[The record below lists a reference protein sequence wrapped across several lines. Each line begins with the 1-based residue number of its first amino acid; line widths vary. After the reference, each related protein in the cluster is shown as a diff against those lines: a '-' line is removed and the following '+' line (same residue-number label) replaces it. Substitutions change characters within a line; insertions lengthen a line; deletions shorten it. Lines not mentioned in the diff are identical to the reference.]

1 MTPTGP
7 RTPKEGTRAMSEG
20 ATQIPDRLPLLPLKG
35 TVIFPHQVQGLGVG
49 RKKSLRALDAA
60 LEGSRLIVLAA
71 QREDDIDEPEAKD
84 IRETGTICKILQV
97 GKQPDGVLQVIVEGL
112 VRTTLRGFVRHE
124 PYFEV
129 ELTPRPDPT
138 EKTVELEA
146 LMRGVV
152 SQFERFARFSRSVPA
167 DQVLA
172 AAQVE
177 EPGRLADLIAQHI
190 SLKLDERQ
198 ELLEADPK
206 TRLERLSAIL
216 GREIH
221 VLELERKIQSRV
233 RKQMEKSQREYFLK
247 EQIKAIQQEL
257 GETDERQAEVSEY
270 RKKIEAATLPEHVKT
285 KALEELGRLEKM
297 PPMVAEA
304 VVVRTYLDWI
314 LAIPWTTRTDDRLDI
329 DEARKILEEDH
340 YGLAKAKDR
349 VTEYLAVRKL
359 SPESRGPILC
369 FVGPPGVGKTSVGK
383 SIARA
388 LGRKFVRIS
397 LGGVRDEAEIRGH
410 RRTYVGALPGRIV
423 QGMKTAGSRNPV
435 FMLDEIDKLG
445 MDFRGDPSAALLE
458 ALDPEQNHAFSD
470 HYLELALD
478 LSEVVFITTAN
489 ILDPIPPAL
498 RDRME
503 VIRFAGYIEEEKVK
517 IAEHFLIP
525 KQLKANGLKPE
536 QVTFTDEA
544 LRLIAREYTRE
555 AGVRNLE
562 REIGTI
568 CRKVATQVA
577 RGVAT
582 GERITRANLHKF
594 LGPPKF
600 RFGSAEKEDEIGV
613 ATGLVYTE
621 MGGDVIAVEAT
632 LMRGEG
638 KLSLTGQLG
647 DVMKESAQAA
657 LSYVRSR
664 ARRLGAEEEFYQ
676 KTDVHIHVPAGAVPK
691 DGPSAGITIATAMA
705 SAVTGR
711 PVRRDIAMTGE
722 ITLRGRVLPIGGLKE
737 KVLAAHRAGLRTV
750 VLPKENE
757 KDLTEIPSN
766 VRKHMRLVL
775 VAHMDEVLK
784 EALLARREQEV
795 PPPAPIAAPTPPFIP
810 PLPPVPVQPER
821 RPPEPPPIS

>member
-1 MTPTGP
+1 
-7 RTPKEGTRAMSEG
+7 MSISENQ
-20 ATQIPDRLPLLPLKG
+20 ATIPDRLPLLPLKG
-35 TVIFPHQVQGLGVG
+35 TVVFPHQVQGLGVG
-49 RKKSLRALDAA
+49 RRKSLQAIEIA
-60 LEGSRLIVLAA
+60 LERDRLMVLAA
-71 QREDDIDEPEAKD
+71 QRDDDIEDPRPQD
-84 IRETGTICKILQV
+84 IYATGTVCRVLQV
-97 GKQPDGVLQVIVEGL
+97 GKQPDGVLQVIVEGV
-112 VRTTLRGFVRHE
+112 VRATLTAFHQE
-124 PYFEV
+124 DPYFEV
-129 ELTPRPDPT
+129 ALEQRPDST
-138 EKTVELEA
+138 EKSMEMEA
-146 LMRGVV
+146 LMRGLV
-152 SQFERFARFSRSVPA
+152 SQHERYARLSRSIAP
-167 DQVLA
+167 DQLVA

-190 SLKLDERQ
+190 SLKLEERQ
-198 ELLEADPK
+198 ELLEAEPK
-206 TRLERLSAIL
+206 IRLERLSTIL
-216 GREIH
+216 SREIG
-221 VLELERKIQSRV
+221 VLELERKIQGRV

-257 GETDERQAEVSEY
+257 GETDERQTEVSEY
-270 RKKIEAATLPEHVKT
+270 RKKIEAAGLPEHVKA
-285 KALEELGRLEKM
+285 KAVEELGRLEKM

-314 LAIPWTTRTDDRLDI
+314 LAVPWTARTEDRLDI
-329 DEARKILEEDH
+329 DEARKILDEDH
-340 YGLAKAKDR
+340 YGLEKAKDR
-349 VTEYLAVRKL
+349 VIEYLAVRKL

-470 HYLELALD
+470 HYMEIALD
-478 LSEVVFITTAN
+478 LSEVMFITTAN
-489 ILDPIPPAL
+489 ILETIPPAL

-503 VIRFAGYIEEEKVK
+503 VIRFPGYVEEEKVK
-517 IAEHFLIP
+517 IAEQFLIP
-525 KQLKANGLKPE
+525 KQRKANGLTPE
-536 QVTFTDEA
+536 QIAFTTEA
-544 LRLIAREYTRE
+544 LRTVAREYTRE

-562 REIGTI
+562 RELGSI
-568 CRKVATQVA
+568 CRKVATGVA
-577 RGVAT
+577 RGTTT
-582 GERITRANLHKF
+582 GERVTRANMHKY

-600 RFGSAEKEDEIGV
+600 RFGAAEMEDEVGV

-621 MGGDVIAVEAT
+621 MGGDIVAVEAT

-664 ARRLGAEEEFYQ
+664 AKRYGADEEFYQ
-676 KTDVHIHVPAGAVPK
+676 RTDVHIHVPAGAVPK
-691 DGPSAGITIATAMA
+691 DGPSAGITMATALA
-705 SAVTGR
+705 SAVSGR
-711 PVRRDIAMTGE
+711 PVRRDVAMTGE
-722 ITLRGRVLPIGGLKE
+722 ITLRGRILAIGGLKE

-750 VLPKENE
+750 ILPKENE
-757 KDLTEIPSN
+757 KDLQDIPAN
-766 VRKHMRLVL
+766 VRKQVRLVL
-775 VAHMDEVLK
+775 VDHMDAVLN
-784 EALLARREQEV
+784 EALLPQRGQAMPSPAPVAAPPEPFV
-795 PPPAPIAAPTPPFIP
+795 PPM
-810 PLPPVPVQPER
+810 PPVPIKPER
-821 RPPEPPPIS
+821 RPPEPQVS